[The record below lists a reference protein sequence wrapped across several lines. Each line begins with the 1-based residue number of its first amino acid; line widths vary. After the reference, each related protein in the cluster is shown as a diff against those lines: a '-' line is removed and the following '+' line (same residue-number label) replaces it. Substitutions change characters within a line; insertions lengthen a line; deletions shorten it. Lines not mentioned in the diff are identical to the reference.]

1 MEKKRQR
8 QWDKKHLRTVS
19 TKLSVENFRKFSRYC
34 QQHNTTPYRLM
45 VKTKQ
50 GMICSAIDN
59 PFTGLLYVDD
69 IYGVYGKAVER

>member
-1 MEKKRQR
+1 MKRLAMVHSKEKEGAQEVIVLLYKNQN
-8 QWDKKHLRTVS
+8 
-19 TKLSVENFRKFSRYC
+19 EI
-34 QQHNTTPYRLM
+34 M

>member
-19 TKLSVENFRKFSRYC
+19 TKISVENFRKFSRYC

-45 VKTKQ
+45 KEF
-50 GMICSAIDN
+50 ILAIESSA
-59 PFTGLLYVDD
+59 V
-69 IYGVYGKAVER
+69 

>member
-1 MEKKRQR
+1 VASYVRDSSTKGGAIVEKKRQR

-45 VKTKQ
+45 KEF
-50 GMICSAIDN
+50 ILAIESSA
-59 PFTGLLYVDD
+59 V
-69 IYGVYGKAVER
+69 